1 VDNGGMDYAQLV
13 VHFGGLT
20 KAADALGID
29 RRMVD
34 AWKKRRIPSK
44 WQMKAETLSG
54 GVLKADQEAQD
65 EAAEI
70 AGYVAEQEKRAAA

>member
-1 VDNGGMDYAQLV
+1 MKYKDLV
-13 VHFGGLT
+13 GHFGGLT

-44 WQMKAETLSG
+44 WQMKAQTLSEG
-54 GVLKADQEAQD
+54 ALQADREALE

-70 AGYVAEQEKRAAA
+70 ASYVAEQEKRAAA